1 MNEQRRDV
9 LLSILLT
16 VIFTPLLDS
25 TGELDYC
32 NAPDNQLMLTLVA
45 QVCRVGHTRA
55 TLIKDA
61 ELNNSRHAKRTCK
74 HPNGAG
80 SLDLPGLVYTDAQ
93 TDI

>member
-32 NAPDNQLMLTLVA
+32 IAPDNQLMLTLVA
-45 QVCRVGHTRA
+45 QVGRVAHKSDTDKRCRTEQL
-55 TLIKDA
+55 T
-61 ELNNSRHAKRTCK
+61 SR
-74 HPNGAG
+74 
-80 SLDLPGLVYTDAQ
+80 
-93 TDI
+93 